1 MSPSWKKG
9 GQTAGTL
16 KSISKKWRLLIL
28 CQLVKGER
36 WVGELQEAV
45 DLSQSALSQHLA
57 VLRATKLVST
67 RREAQSIFHSI
78 RGDEAPTIL
87 TALYDVCCA
96 PSVAPAAKKARASAR
111 TRSRTPSRTTPMGRR
126 PAISYGDE

>member
-1 MSPSWKKG
+1 MNKVDLAKQDVAKLEKKA
-9 GQTAGTL
+9 GQAAKTL
-16 KSISKKWRLLIL
+16 KSISNKWRLLIL

-36 WVGELQEAV
+36 SVGELQEAV

-67 RREAQSIFHSI
+67 RREAQSIFYSI

-87 TALYDVCCA
+87 TALYNVYCA
-96 PSVAPAAKKARASAR
+96 PSVAPAAKKARA
-111 TRSRTPSRTTPMGRR
+111 
-126 PAISYGDE
+126 